1 MLKRVLEINVD
12 DLHAGGVFSL
22 VKNVIQHKKS
32 NIKIDIAAIEKFENP
47 NNIKI
52 LSEYGSSVYYIGYS
66 GNKWKKQVVCYCN
79 LKSLIKEKRYDC
91 VHIHADVANKLL
103 VSGLAAKRVGVKKII
118 LHSHAAGVDGNHRGL
133 KLLFHKVCRRLLK
146 YIGTDFVACSDLA
159 AQWMFPN
166 ISQDKICII
175 NNGVD
180 LDKFRYN
187 IATREKVRHELGIT
201 DELLIGHVGRFAYQK
216 NHEYLIKI
224 MKEVKARKLKARLLL
239 VGEGPDEEKIKSLV
253 TESNLEDCVI
263 FYGTSS
269 RVNELFQ
276 AMDVFVLPSHFEGL
290 PIVGVE
296 AQASGLPV
304 IFSDQI
310 TEAARLTEK
319 VKYIGIEQDKVND
332 WVQTIIDFTKP
343 LVRREFAYLKLKER
357 KFSIQDTVYSFLEL
371 YK

>member
-187 IATREKVRHELGIT
+187 IEIREKVRRELGIT

-216 NHEYLIKI
+216 NHEFLVKI
-224 MKEVKARKLKARLLL
+224 MKSVKARKLNAKLLL
-239 VGEGPDEEKIKSLV
+239 VGEGPDENKIRKLV
-253 TESNLEDCVI
+253 TENYLDDCVI

-269 RVNELFQ
+269 KVNELFQ

-296 AQASGLPV
+296 AQASGLSI
-304 IFSDQI
+304 IFSDKI
-310 TEAARLTEK
+310 TKEAKLTELVSFISISDSSVIK
-319 VKYIGIEQDKVND
+319 WVIQIMEYVKYD
-332 WVQTIIDFTKP
+332 
-343 LVRREFAYLKLKER
+343 RRDQYLNLEKR
-357 KFSIQDTVYSFLEL
+357 RFSIYDTIRDFLDLYS
-371 YK
+371 

>member
-32 NIKIDIAAIEKFENP
+32 DVQIDIAAIEKFENP
-47 NNIKI
+47 NNIK
-52 LSEYGSSVYYIGYS
+52 LLAEYGTSVHYIGYP

-79 LKSLIKEKRYDC
+79 LKSLINEIGYDS

-103 VSGLAAKRVGVKKII
+103 VSGLAAKRAGVKKII

-133 KLLFHKVCRRLLK
+133 KLLFHKACRRVLK
-146 YIGTDFVACSDLA
+146 HVGTDFVACSDLA

-166 ISQDKICII
+166 INQDKIFII

-187 IATREKVRHELGIT
+187 IAIREKVRSELGIT

-216 NHEYLIKI
+216 NHEYLVKI
-224 MKEVKARKLKARLLL
+224 MKEVKAKKLNVRLLL
-239 VGEGPDEEKIKSLV
+239 VGEGPDEDQIRSLV
-253 TESNLEDCVI
+253 AESNLEDCII

-269 RVNELFQ
+269 KVNELFQ

-304 IFSDQI
+304 VFSDQI
-310 TEAARLTEK
+310 TRE
-319 VKYIGIEQDKVND
+319 VKLIDSVRFLPITDNSVYNWTDQIIEFSTYERKDTYSDLNKRHFSIYD
-332 WVQTIIDFTKP
+332 TIDSF
-343 LVRREFAYLKLKER
+343 LKLYR
-357 KFSIQDTVYSFLEL
+357 
-371 YK
+371 

>member
-1 MLKRVLEINVD
+1 MVKRVLEINVD
-12 DLHAGGVFSL
+12 DLHSGGVFSL

-32 NIKIDIAAIEKFENP
+32 DIKIDIAAIEKFENL
-47 NNIKI
+47 NNIKK
-52 LSEYGSSVYYIGYS
+52 LSEYGSSVHYIGYS

-103 VSGLAAKRVGVKKII
+103 ISGLAAKRVGVKKII

-133 KLLFHKVCRRLLK
+133 KLLFHQACRRFLK

-187 IATREKVRHELGIT
+187 IETREKVRNELGIT

-216 NHEYLIKI
+216 NHKYLVEI
-224 MKEVKARKLKARLLL
+224 MKQVKAKKLNARLLL
-239 VGEGPDEEKIKSLV
+239 VGEGPDEKKIKSLV
-253 TESNLEDCVI
+253 TESNLEDSVI

-269 RVNELFQ
+269 KVNELFQ

-310 TEAARLTEK
+310 TKEAKL
-319 VKYIGIEQDKVND
+319 IELVRFLPITDDSVYSWVN
-332 WVQTIIDFTKP
+332 QIIDLSEKARKDSYFELRKKHFSIYDTIDS
-343 LVRREFAYLKLKER
+343 FLKLYR
-357 KFSIQDTVYSFLEL
+357 
-371 YK
+371 